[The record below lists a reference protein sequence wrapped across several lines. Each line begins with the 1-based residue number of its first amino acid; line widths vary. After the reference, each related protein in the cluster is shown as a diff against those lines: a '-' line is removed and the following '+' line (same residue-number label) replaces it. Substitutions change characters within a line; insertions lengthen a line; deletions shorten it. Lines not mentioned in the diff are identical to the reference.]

1 MSEATSPDQPDQVT
15 EKLIALSRN
24 AHQNVDA
31 DDPVDYWYRL
41 GQRNAYAHAAG
52 MVIARGADSPA
63 FTIADTIT
71 NALSQGCSDVSGLA
85 RAAHGRVQLEAV
97 GEAAPALT
105 WMGPAAFQARYGDLP
120 GIDHDF
126 GMGWGAG
133 GDQRIS
139 LRQGIGGHGGLLYVY
154 DPTWDEYAVLLAN
167 VTDAAV
173 DHAFATALATDLH
186 MSAQRFAAL
195 VAERRVAPTAEVGCV
210 GIGIEP

>member
-1 MSEATSPDQPDQVT
+1 MSEARSPDQPDQVT
-15 EKLIALSRN
+15 EKLIVLSRN

-71 NALSQGCSDVSGLA
+71 NALSQGCSDVSELA

-105 WMGPAAFQARYGDLP
+105 WMGPAAFQVRYGELP

-126 GMGWGAG
+126 GMGWSAG

-139 LRQGIGGHGGLLYVY
+139 LRQDISGHGGLLYVY
-154 DPTWDEYAVLLAN
+154 DPTWDEYAVLLSN

-173 DHAFATALATDLH
+173 NHAFATALATDIHLT
-186 MSAQRFAAL
+186 AQRFAAL
-195 VAERRVAPTAEVGCV
+195 VAERQAAATPEVGCV
-210 GIGIEP
+210 GIGIGP

>member
-1 MSEATSPDQPDQVT
+1 MSEATSPDQPEPVT
-15 EKLIALSRN
+15 QKLIALSRN
-24 AHQNVDA
+24 AHQNVDV

-41 GQRNAYAHAAG
+41 GQRNAYAEAAG
-52 MVIARGADSPA
+52 LVIARGTDSLA
-63 FTIADTIT
+63 FTIADRIT
-71 NALSQGCSDVSGLA
+71 NALSQGSTDVAALA
-85 RAAHGRVQLEAV
+85 RAASGRVRLEEV

-133 GDQRIS
+133 SDQRIS
-139 LRQGIGGHGGLLYVY
+139 LRQDIGSDSGLLYVY

-173 DHAFATALATDLH
+173 QHAFANALATDTH
-186 MSAQRFAAL
+186 MTAQRFAAL
-195 VAERRVAPTAEVGCV
+195 VTEQQVAATPEVRGV
-210 GIGIEP
+210 GIGVES

>member
-1 MSEATSPDQPDQVT
+1 MSEAKSPDQPDQVT

-71 NALSQGCSDVSGLA
+71 NALPQGCSDVSELA
-85 RAAHGRVQLEAV
+85 HAAHGRTQLEPV
-97 GEAAPALT
+97 PEDGPSLT
-105 WMGPAAFQARYGDLP
+105 WMGPAAFQARHGDLP

-126 GMGWGAG
+126 GVRRGAG

-139 LRQGIGGHGGLLYVY
+139 LRMGIGGHGRLLYVY

-173 DHAFATALATDLH
+173 NQAYATALATDLH

-195 VAERRVAPTAEVGCV
+195 VAERQLAAAHEVGCV

>member
-71 NALSQGCSDVSGLA
+71 NALSQGCSDVSVLA
-85 RAAHGRVQLEAV
+85 HAAHGRTQLKPVPEP
-97 GEAAPALT
+97 GPSLT
-105 WMGPAAFQARYGDLP
+105 WMGPTTFQARHGDLP

-126 GMGWGAG
+126 GVRWGAG

-139 LRQGIGGHGGLLYVY
+139 LRQGIGGHGGLLYLY
-154 DPTWDEYAVLLAN
+154 DPTWDEYAVLLTN

-195 VAERRVAPTAEVGCV
+195 VAERQVAATAEVCCV

>member
-31 DDPVDYWYRL
+31 DEPVDYWYRL

-71 NALSQGCSDVSGLA
+71 NALSQGSTDLAGLA
-85 RAAHGRVQLEAV
+85 HAAHGRVQLKPVPEAV
-97 GEAAPALT
+97 PALT
-105 WMGPAAFQARYGDLP
+105 WMGQAAFQARYGDLR

-126 GMGWGAG
+126 GVRWGAG
-133 GDQRIS
+133 GDQQIS
-139 LRQGIGGHGGLLYVY
+139 LHKGIGGDRGLLYVY
-154 DPTWDEYAVLLAN
+154 DPTWDEYAVLLTN

-195 VAERRVAPTAEVGCV
+195 VAERQVAPTPEVGCV

>member
-15 EKLIALSRN
+15 GKFIALSRN

-71 NALSQGCSDVSGLA
+71 NALSQGCSDVSELA

-126 GMGWGAG
+126 GMGWSAG
-133 GDQRIS
+133 GDQRIW
-139 LRQGIGGHGGLLYVY
+139 LRQDIGADGGLLYVH
-154 DPTWDEYAVLLAN
+154 DPTWDEYAVLLTN

-173 DHAFATALATDLH
+173 DHAFATALTTDLH
-186 MSAQRFAAL
+186 LSAQRFAAL
-195 VAERRVAPTAEVGCV
+195 VAERQAAATPEVGCV
-210 GIGIEP
+210 GIGIGP